1 MSFEGKFSGSM
12 ANLTEAKEGCTREI
26 QVQVPAE
33 IVARE
38 TESIVRKYQ
47 KLARLPGFRRGK
59 VPAGVI
65 RQRFAENVNSE
76 VAEAL
81 IPRYFR
87 EEAARQGLTP
97 VSQPRVTQLH
107 LQEGEPL
114 RFTATFEILPEIA
127 VSGYQELRAP
137 RPQVSVAE
145 SEVEEALENLRQQH
159 ATYTALEE
167 DHPLAD
173 GDFAQVSFQG
183 TPRETGGKSPQ
194 QAKNGLV
201 GGPGKP
207 IHVDDVLVEVGG
219 ANTVPEFSQNLRGA
233 RPGDQP
239 AFDVAYPADFS
250 DARLAGRT
258 FSYAVQVKA
267 IKRKTVPQLDDD
279 FAKQVGEFADLATLR
294 QRLRERMAAEKRL
307 AAEHE
312 AKEKLLDELIGRND
326 FAVPEALVERQVEVR
341 LDRGLRA
348 LAAQGMRPEDMKKMD
363 LPRLRA
369 AQRQAALREVK
380 ASLLLEKIAD
390 QEKIEVSDAELN
402 QAIEELAAQRGQT
415 SEAIRGGLTREG
427 ALDRIRNRIRS
438 QKALDFLYERSA

>member
-1 MSFEGKFSGSM
+1 MSFEDEFSRSM

-33 IVARE
+33 VVARE

-87 EEAARQGLTP
+87 EEAAKQGLRP
-97 VSQPRVTQLH
+97 VSAPRVTQVH

-114 RFTATFEILPEIA
+114 RFTASFEILPAIE
-127 VSGYQELRAP
+127 VSGYQELRAS
-137 RPQVSVAE
+137 RPEVSVAE

-159 ATYTALEE
+159 ATYAAVEE
-167 DHPLAD
+167 DRPLVD

-183 TPRETGGKSPQ
+183 TPRETG
-194 QAKNGLV
+194 
-201 GGPGKP
+201 GKP

-233 RPGDQP
+233 RPDDQP

-258 FSYAVQVKA
+258 LSYAVKVKA
-267 IKRKTVPQLDDD
+267 IKRKSVPQLNDD

-294 QRLRERMAAEKRL
+294 QRLRERMEAEKRL
-307 AAEHE
+307 AAEQE
-312 AKEKLLDELIGRND
+312 AKEKLLDELIRRND
-326 FAVPEALVERQVEVR
+326 FPVPEALVERQVEVR

-348 LAAQGMRPEDMKKMD
+348 LAAQGMRSEDMKKMD

-369 AQRQAALREVK
+369 GQRQAALREVK
-380 ASLLLEKIAD
+380 ASLILDKIAD

-438 QKALDFLYERSA
+438 QKALDFLYGGSA